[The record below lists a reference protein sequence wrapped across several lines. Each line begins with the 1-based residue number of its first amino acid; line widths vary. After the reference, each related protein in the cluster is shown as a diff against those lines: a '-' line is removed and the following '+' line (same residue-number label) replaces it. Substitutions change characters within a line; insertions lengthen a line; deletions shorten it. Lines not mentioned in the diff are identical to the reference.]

1 MQNYRI
7 VNRNIYFKKFKL
19 YIELKKKL
27 YDLIIFVS
35 FISLKQLLTS
45 YLKIEKDVLL
55 MIKAEFFIQLIG
67 ASFFLILNIFLAK
80 QGFSDPEIAN
90 FISYRFLA
98 VMILALPLGFYI
110 KGKPLKPFFI
120 LGILGVPI
128 SGILLVIAI
137 QNSFKESLPILFIL
151 WGVAFTLFQVSS
163 LPYIMRNTIKKN
175 RSYAISLNYATHSF
189 GTILSGIIIFGSF
202 NIIREI
208 NEGTILLLIS
218 CIGFFGL
225 RYLLKMKNEVTVI
238 NESELKKKS
247 YDWVLIIKAII
258 PTFIIAIGAG
268 LTIPFINLF
277 FFHNFNVDSSGFA
290 VIGSIASVLVAIFA
304 LFVPN
309 VKNTLGFKHGI
320 TITQGAAII
329 ALVALASTEF
339 FKSYSWA
346 LAIAIIC
353 FWIRAPLMN
362 MAAPMTSELTMNFV
376 GKKNQEMLSAITAAI
391 WSGSWFFSSQIFRLL
406 KSAGLSYAYIFYITA
421 ILYSFGVFLYYRLA
435 KNYTSKQNTY

>member
-1 MQNYRI
+1 M
-7 VNRNIYFKKFKL
+7 
-19 YIELKKKL
+19 
-27 YDLIIFVS
+27 
-35 FISLKQLLTS
+35 KQLLTS

-98 VMILALPLGFYI
+98 VMTLALPLGFYI

-225 RYLLKMKNEVTVI
+225 RYLLKMKNEATVI
-238 NESELKKKS
+238 NDSELKKKS

-376 GKKNQEMLSAITAAI
+376 GKKNQEMLSSITAAI

-406 KSAGLSYAYIFYITA
+406 KSEGLSYAYIFYITA